1 MIDTPAPDRPEEE
14 WLASFAMRSGASR
27 GRHHAEPE
35 HRYRSPYMRDRDRVI
50 HTLAFRRLEFKTQ
63 VFVYHEGDHFR
74 TRLTHSIEVAQI
86 ARTLA
91 RALRINEDLIEAIAL
106 SHDLGH
112 PPFGHS
118 GEKVLAQKM
127 KEDGG
132 FEHNVHGLRIVDHV
146 ENRYPAFRGVNLT
159 WETREA
165 IAKHSKMPDH
175 PDFAEFRTFP
185 HPSLE
190 AQVADCADSIAY
202 GAHDLDDGLT
212 SGILDQESLMEVSLW
227 RRFAEKLDPTLS
239 PKLRQSAVVR
249 AVIDAQSTDLIA
261 TTEANIERLKIVDPD
276 DIRSCDE
283 SVARFSPGMDEERRE
298 LKKFLFTN
306 MYKSHRVVRMESKTT
321 RVVRELF
328 DAYYAEPKLLPPA
341 VRKNMDEVGKR
352 RIVCDYIAG
361 MTDKFALEEHRKL
374 FDPLARV

>member
-1 MIDTPAPDRPEEE
+1 
-14 WLASFAMRSGASR
+14 MRGGASR
-27 GRHHAEPE
+27 GRRHPE
-35 HRYRSPYMRDRDRVI
+35 DEHPYRSPYMRDRDRVI
-50 HTLAFRRLEFKTQ
+50 HTQAFRRLEFKTQ

-86 ARTLA
+86 ARTMA
-91 RALRINEDLIEAIAL
+91 RTLRLNEDLIEAIAL

-118 GEKVLAQKM
+118 GESVLAEKM
-127 KEDGG
+127 ADDGG

-146 ENRYPAFRGVNLT
+146 ENRYPDFRGVNLT

-165 IAKHSKMPDH
+165 IAKHSKMKDH
-175 PDFAEFRTFP
+175 ASFAEFHEFP

-212 SGILDQESLMEVSLW
+212 SGLLNQDDLNEVSLW
-227 RRFAEKLDPTLS
+227 RRFSESLDRGVS
-239 PKLRQSAVVR
+239 PKLRQSFVVR
-249 AVIDAQSTDLIA
+249 SVINAQASDLIA
-261 TTEANIERLKIVDPD
+261 TTQGNIARLKIAAPD
-276 DIRSCDE
+276 DARRAE
-283 SVARFSPGMDEERRE
+283 EPVAAFSPAMKEERRE
-298 LKKFLFTN
+298 LKTFLMAN

-328 DAYYAEPKLLPPA
+328 DAYLAEPKLLPPP
-341 VRKNMDEVGKR
+341 VRKNMEEVGKR

-361 MTDKFALEEHRKL
+361 MTDKYALEEHQKL
-374 FDPLARV
+374 FDPLSRV